1 MRSIWTGD
9 IGFGLVS
16 IPIKLYSA
24 TQKSELNFD
33 MLDKRDHSNIRYK
46 RVNAETGKE
55 VEWADIVKGYDMDGT
70 YVVLTDKDFENASPE
85 KTKRIEVLEFVN
97 EEEVD
102 SIYFEMP
109 YYTEPTKSG
118 SKPYALLREALK
130 KTKKAGLS
138 TYVLRNK
145 EHLGLI
151 KVVNDVILL
160 HQIRF
165 QEEIRSTS
173 DLNLPKET
181 DLPAAQVKMAVTL
194 IEQMAAKFDLSQF
207 KDTYTEQLLKY
218 IKARAKGKSPAQTKM
233 KVAHKKSE
241 DLLEQ
246 LKASLKVSRKKTS

>member
-9 IGFGLVS
+9 IGFGLVT

-24 TQKSELNFD
+24 TQRSELNFD
-33 MLDKRDHSNIRYK
+33 MLDKRDQSNIRYK

-55 VEWADIVKGYDMDGT
+55 VEWADIVKGYELDGK
-70 YVVLTDKDFENASPE
+70 YVVLTEKDFENASPE

-97 EEEVD
+97 EDEVD
-102 SIYFEMP
+102 SLYFEIP

-151 KVVNDVILL
+151 KVVNNVILL

-165 QEEIRSTS
+165 QEEIRNTS
-173 DLNLPKET
+173 ELNIPKEQN
-181 DLPAAQVKMAVTL
+181 LPAAQVKMAITL
-194 IEQMAAKFDLSQF
+194 IEQMTAKFDLGGF

-218 IKARAKGKSPAQTKM
+218 IKARAKGKKPIQPKM
-233 KVAHKKSE
+233 EVAHKKSE
-241 DLLEQ
+241 DLMEQ
-246 LKASLKVSRKKTS
+246 LKASLKVRQKKTS

>member
-218 IKARAKGKSPAQTKM
+218 IKARAKGKSPAQPKM

-241 DLLEQ
+241 DLMEQ